1 MIETRLGRE
10 WVVVVEPSDR
20 TEHGEGIVAVEPMLT
35 SGKVPLEKTLQKGLA
50 SVWWSVKAMVM
61 VMLMD
66 MATGD
71 TETTD
76 GHHDADGANSMRPS
90 PSIQAQDSQQQLGSP
105 AVGAWPG
112 CSIGDH
118 RQHDGWMIGQRK
130 EVGKL
135 TSKNRFYRRHHRR
148 R

>member
-1 MIETRLGRE
+1 
-10 WVVVVEPSDR
+10 
-20 TEHGEGIVAVEPMLT
+20 
-35 SGKVPLEKTLQKGLA
+35 
-50 SVWWSVKAMVM
+50 M

-90 PSIQAQDSQQQLGSP
+90 PSIQAPDSQQQLGSP

-118 RQHDGWMIGQRK
+118 RQHDGWMIGN
-130 EVGKL
+130 G
-135 TSKNRFYRRHHRR
+135 RRLANSHQQTGFTAGTIADDDELSANLSHDVCC
-148 R
+148 